1 MSPEEEIIRG
11 GQAAQVLDAPIFV
24 EAKRAVLDGIQRQM
38 AAVPLSDQTMHTRLI
53 TVLQLW
59 NTLESYLEQI
69 KQTGE
74 IAQFQVRQDDERR
87 QYWRTGNLRG

>member
-1 MSPEEEIIRG
+1 MVPEEEIVRG

-24 EAKRAVLDGIQRQM
+24 EAKKAVLEGIQRQM
-38 AAVPLSDQTMHTRLI
+38 AAVPLSDATMHTRLI

-59 NTLESYLEQI
+59 NTLESYLAQA

-74 IAQFQVRQDDERR
+74 IAQFQINQSEEQRKRFKLF
-87 QYWRTGNLRG
+87 G

>member
-1 MSPEEEIIRG
+1 MAPEEEIIRG

-24 EAKRAVLDGIQRQM
+24 EAKKRVLDGIQRQM

-59 NTLESYLEQI
+59 NTLESYLEQV

-74 IAQFQVRQDDERR
+74 IADFQIKQQEEQRKRFR
-87 QYWRTGNLRG
+87 MFG